1 VMIVGV
7 IPARGGSVGIPRKN
21 LQKVGGLSL
30 LERSILFAQVSCD
43 VVVVSSDD
51 REILGVAKQLSAI
64 AIQRPSQLSTGK
76 ASSESAVIH
85 AVEQMNLSDYNSR
98 HETGKRNVIIG
109 LIQATTPF
117 QESESFSE
125 GLALVELHGK
135 NTSVFSAIED
145 HSFLWEQKRDQ
156 TWSPL
161 NHSKSIRP
169 MRQDLSPRVRET
181 GGFYIF
187 HLETFLKTNS
197 RFSQYVLPVMCDP
210 RYALDID
217 TRSDLEWA
225 NTIASEI
232 DLDAKYLQGRR
243 EATND

>member
-1 VMIVGV
+1 
-7 IPARGGSVGIPRKN
+7 
-21 LQKVGGLSL
+21 
-30 LERSILFAQVSCD
+30 
-43 VVVVSSDD
+43 VSSDD
-51 REILGVAKQLSAI
+51 REILDVANQLGAI

-85 AVEQMNLSDYNSR
+85 SVEQMNLSGYNST
-98 HETGKRNVIIG
+98 HEAGNRNVIIG

-117 QESESFSE
+117 QEPECFAE
-125 GLALVELHGK
+125 GLSLVELHGK
-135 NTSVFSAIED
+135 DTSVFSAIED
-145 HSFLWEQKRDQ
+145 HSFLWEENADQ
-156 TWSPL
+156 MWGPL

-169 MRQDLSPRVRET
+169 MRQDLRPRVRET

-197 RFSQYVLPVMCDP
+197 RFSQHVLPVMCDP

-217 TRSDLEWA
+217 TRIDLEWA

-232 DLDAKYLQGRR
+232 DSDAKYLQGRR
-243 EATND
+243 EAAND